1 MNIKKLKITNNTSLK
16 RIIMGLNSSIR
27 SFILLLAMLL
37 TTVPLYAQFG
47 EEGNINEALIRLVE
61 PGQLADTVNV
71 WGNVGE
77 TGRYLVPRDMTIA
90 QLLSYAGGPE
100 NIGGNLRGAEAAFSK
115 SRVKVTL
122 SKYDAQNNR
131 EIAKY
136 FSFRYS
142 EKIPREFRTYN
153 LSNEEVIIVEVERK
167 PTFLDYLGVI
177 GPILGTITTSYFIYD
192 QIIR

>member
-1 MNIKKLKITNNTSLK
+1 MSMKKLMKIKVVFSMNLKLFVRSLLVLFGIFLVTSPAY
-16 RIIMGLNSSIR
+16 G
-27 SFILLLAMLL
+27 
-37 TTVPLYAQFG
+37 QFG

-71 WGNVGE
+71 WGNVGQ
-77 TGRYLVPRDMTIA
+77 TGRYLVPRNMTIA

-100 NIGGNLRGAEAAFSK
+100 NVGGNQRGAEGAFSK

-122 SKYDAQNNR
+122 SKFDSSNNR
-131 EIAKY
+131 EVAKY

-142 EKIPREFRTYN
+142 ERVPKEFRTYD
-153 LSNEEVIIVEVERK
+153 LSNEEIIIVEVERK

-177 GPILGTITTSYFIYD
+177 GPILGTVTTSFFIYD
-192 QIIR
+192 QIIN

>member
-1 MNIKKLKITNNTSLK
+1 MKIKYLSKMSYKTSLQ
-16 RIIMGLNSSIR
+16 SIALVVCIF
-27 SFILLLAMLL
+27 FI
-37 TTVPLYAQFG
+37 VFPSHAQFG
-47 EEGNINEALIRLVE
+47 DGNVNEALIRLVE

-71 WGNVGE
+71 WGNVGQ
-77 TGRYLVPRDMTIA
+77 TGRYLVPRNMTIA

-100 NIGGNLRGAEAAFSK
+100 NISGNQRGAEAAFSK

-122 SKYDAQNNR
+122 SKYDSANNR
-131 EIAKY
+131 EVAKY

-142 EKIPREFRTYN
+142 ERVPQEFRTYD
-153 LSNEEVIIVEVERK
+153 LSNEEIIIVEVERK

-192 QIIR
+192 QIIN